1 MASVNRVYAA
11 RLAGMVVLGP
21 DGESLGR
28 VRDVV
33 VSISIVRQQPR
44 VLGLVVELL
53 TRRRIFVPILRVT
66 AIEPNA
72 VTLNTANVSLR
83 RFIQRPGEVLVLGQ
97 VLDSRVRVNDPGTAA
112 VGRGGHGGRRS
123 GNRADTH
130 AGLDGHPDSG
140 AQPATPGPTIVGGC
154 GGLAGRRRPHP
165 SALAMPGQG
174 VAQLLHQFEGQRP
187 IEVADALRDLP
198 AKRRTEVMTALD
210 DERLADI
217 LQELPEVDQT
227 ELVRQLDTE
236 RAADVLEAMDPDDA
250 ADLLGV
256 MNPTEAE
263 VLLRRMD
270 PEDRESVRRLLSHS
284 PDTAGGLMTSDP
296 VVLAPDTTVAEALA
310 GCVTRPDP
318 GACLDG
324 VRGATADGNLT
335 GRYLGCVHHPG
346 AASRTAGQSGQRHR
360 RQGPASAVPG
370 HAAGGPHPLPCRL
383 QPGLRSGGR
392 RRATSSGS
400 HRRRRARPSTS
411 ARLARDLRRSR
422 PRPVGHDERRDVSDY
437 GRLETPRTSRRPS
450 FNIDPEVVG
459 RFSESIARFL
469 GTGRYLLWQT
479 VVVIVWICL
488 NLFAVGLRWDPYP
501 FILLNLAFSTQAAYA
516 APLILLAQNRQENR
530 DKVSLEDDRRRSEQ
544 TKADTEFLAGNSR
557 PFGSRSVR
565 GCHPRLPAPGTRGVP
580 ARTAGGAGSEP
591 TV

>member
-1 MASVNRVYAA
+1 
-11 RLAGMVVLGP
+11 MVVLGP

-97 VLDSRVRVNDPGTAA
+97 VLDSRVRVNDPEQPQLAGVDMVVVDLGIEQTRTRDWMVTRIA
-112 VGRGGHGGRRS
+112 VRSQRRLGRRS
-123 GNRADTH
+123 SVAVVDWQDVV
-130 AGLDGHPDSG
+130 GL
-140 AQPATPGPTIVGGC
+140 T
-154 GGLAGRRRPHP
+154 P

-310 GCVTRPDP
+310 RVRDPDLTPALASMVYVVRPP
-318 GACLDG
+318 T
-324 VRGATADGNLT
+324 ATPT
-335 GRYLGCVHHPG
+335 GRYLGCVHIQALLREPPANLVSGIVDKDLPQLSPDTPLADLTRYLAAYNLVCGPVVDDESHLVG
-346 AASRTAGQSGQRHR
+346 AVTVDDVLDHLLPHDWRATYAD
-360 RQGPASAVPG
+360 PVPG
-370 HAAGGPHPLPCRL
+370 RSATTKGG
-383 QPGLRSGGR
+383 
-392 RRATSSGS
+392 T
-400 HRRRRARPSTS
+400 
-411 ARLARDLRRSR
+411 
-422 PRPVGHDERRDVSDY
+422 
-437 GRLETPRTSRRPS
+437 
-450 FNIDPEVVG
+450 
-459 RFSESIARFL
+459 
-469 GTGRYLLWQT
+469 
-479 VVVIVWICL
+479 
-488 NLFAVGLRWDPYP
+488 
-501 FILLNLAFSTQAAYA
+501 
-516 APLILLAQNRQENR
+516 
-530 DKVSLEDDRRRSEQ
+530 
-544 TKADTEFLAGNSR
+544 
-557 PFGSRSVR
+557 
-565 GCHPRLPAPGTRGVP
+565 
-580 ARTAGGAGSEP
+580 
-591 TV
+591 